1 MGEGDKLS
9 QRCLWMYV
17 FGMLESSVTA
27 ADNDASVTPWGR
39 MWHLNSHGEDVR
51 E

>member
-9 QRCLWMYV
+9 QKCLWI
-17 FGMLESSVTA
+17 GMFESSVTS
-27 ADNDASVTPWGR
+27 ADNHASVTPWGR

>member
-17 FGMLESSVTA
+17 FGMLESSVTS

>member
-17 FGMLESSVTA
+17 FGMLESSVTS
-27 ADNDASVTPWGR
+27 ADNDASVTSWGR
-39 MWHLNSHGEDVR
+39 MWHLNPHGEDVR

>member
-1 MGEGDKLS
+1 MS
-9 QRCLWMYV
+9 VNVC
-17 FGMLESSVTA
+17 FGMFESSVTS

-39 MWHLNSHGEDVR
+39 MWHFNSHGEDVR